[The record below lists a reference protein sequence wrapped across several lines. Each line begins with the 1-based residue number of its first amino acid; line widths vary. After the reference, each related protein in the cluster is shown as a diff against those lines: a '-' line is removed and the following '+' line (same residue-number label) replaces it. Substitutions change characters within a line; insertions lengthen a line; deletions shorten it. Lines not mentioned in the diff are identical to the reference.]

1 MTDQIEQKL
10 HRSKIALGVGV
21 LLLIVGIYSRINGL
35 LTFYLRPWAPH
46 AFNLDLIVMGAVTF
60 LVSICYYLKFRKY
73 TK

>member
-46 AFNLDLIVMGAVTF
+46 AFNLDLIVAGAVAF
-60 LVSICYYLKFRKY
+60 LISGYYSFRLRKH
-73 TK
+73 TN

>member
-60 LVSICYYLKFRKY
+60 LISLYYYFRLRKH
-73 TK
+73 TN

>member
-21 LLLIVGIYSRINGL
+21 LLLIVGIYARINGL

-46 AFNLDLIVMGAVTF
+46 AFNLDLIVIGAVIF
-60 LVSICYYLKFRKY
+60 LVGLGYYLRLRK
-73 TK
+73 TID